1 MKAEGIYPILY
12 AYYADDGQLDREA
25 MRRQVECC
33 IASGAH
39 GIAVLGLITEVQRL
53 TPAERETVIA
63 WASEDI
69 NGRVPLAATIAGET
83 PQAQIALIRRAE
95 ALGTDWLILQ
105 PPQTYKPSEQ
115 ELMRFFG
122 EIMGATDVS
131 VGIQN
136 FPEVLGI
143 GLSPKA

>member
-1 MKAEGIYPILY
+1 MLY

-25 MRRQVECC
+25 MRRQLECC

-39 GIAVLGLITEVQRL
+39 GIAVLGLITSSSL
-53 TPAERETVIA
+53 TPTERETVIA

-115 ELMRFFG
+115 ELM
-122 EIMGATDVS
+122 
-131 VGIQN
+131 
-136 FPEVLGI
+136 
-143 GLSPKA
+143 